1 MTLVVIV
8 NSGVSLA
15 AVVPPHLFSIFAEPT
30 RLEKLQTELDLCVGL
45 PLEYTQFKS
54 FSSALP
60 NRRRQGWSGGVGTT
74 YLIKAIAPM
83 LGAIVLSPAVIG
95 LLKVSVFCGVVVKA
109 SGFTPQ
115 DWFMIRKLHE

>member
-45 PLEYTQFKS
+45 PYKVEYTQFKS

-60 NRRRQGWSGGVGTT
+60 DRRRQDWSGGVGTT
-74 YLIKAIAPM
+74 YLIKAIAPT
-83 LGAIVLSPAVIG
+83 LGAIVLSPAVSG
-95 LLKVSVFCGVVVKA
+95 LLKFAVS
-109 SGFTPQ
+109 S
-115 DWFMIRKLHE
+115 

>member
-45 PLEYTQFKS
+45 PYKVEYTQFKS

-60 NRRRQGWSGGVGTT
+60 DRRRQD
-74 YLIKAIAPM
+74 
-83 LGAIVLSPAVIG
+83 
-95 LLKVSVFCGVVVKA
+95 LKVSVFCGVVVKA
-109 SGFTPQ
+109 SGFAPQ